1 MLLPALQLTMEGT
14 ETEVSD
20 HTETDDD
27 CETGL
32 PQGRLLALNS
42 RRLIAT
48 HLRQIAD
55 ALGLPTSG
63 SVDQVRQLIEGK
75 LQETRGVSNVQVV
88 VTEATYVP

>member
-1 MLLPALQLTMEGT
+1 MCLLPALQLTMATEGT

-20 HTETDDD
+20 HTETEDD

-55 ALGLPTSG
+55 ALGLSTSG
-63 SVDQVRQLIEGK
+63 SVDQVR
-75 LQETRGVSNVQVV
+75 
-88 VTEATYVP
+88 